1 MLLRRLALAIGLLCG
16 LIGTQGPEFAQ
27 QYRQRLAGGID
38 ELTRVVDAFYAEAAS
53 HALTPAA
60 AIARLKDN
68 PDPLARERGADM
80 QYDMDRLARMKQ
92 ALTAFAEP
100 GIWRRAVTFVTDFD
114 VATAGQTWRDFE
126 PAIPTSADAVAF
138 GLLALAWGW
147 GAAHAVAWPIRRH
160 LRQRN
165 LRRLAGET
173 V

>member
-1 MLLRRLALAIGLLCG
+1 MFFRRIAFAIGVVCG

-27 QYRQRLAGGID
+27 QYRQRLAGAFD
-38 ELTRVVDAFYAEAAS
+38 ELSRVVADFETEAAKQS
-53 HALTPAA
+53 LTSGE
-60 AIARLKDN
+60 AIARLEQN
-68 PDPLARERGADM
+68 SDPLARERGADM
-80 QYDMDRLARMKQ
+80 QYDIDRLARMKQ